1 MFGFLKKCFLTAMT
15 FFSCNALKC
24 VSINNQECKIRS
36 KIIDVNSNEPTFY
49 PYSIEVN
56 KCSGNCNNINDPNS
70 KLSVPDVIKNL
81 NVKVF
86 NLISRTYETRHI
98 KWHETCKFR
107 SDTSVSGYNNKQVG
121 IMINV
126 DANVK
131 N

>member
-56 KCSGNCNNINDPNS
+56 KCSDSCNKYS
-70 KLSVPDVIKNL
+70 KYQSIQ
-81 NVKVF
+81 F
-86 NLISRTYETRHI
+86 
-98 KWHETCKFR
+98 
-107 SDTSVSGYNNKQVG
+107 
-121 IMINV
+121 
-126 DANVK
+126 NVK
-131 N
+131 NSRTCTELMNFSCEYR